1 MMRCSFFYRKT
12 DIIPFYSVRTKFFN
26 KKKTRRRNSF
36 IMSLTKFYLCH
47 AYWIWRR
54 QDKNSLLSLALNKY
68 SFSAF
73 FFLSRIVW
81 PTNNNNLKH
90 LPAIRDATYITW
102 CIPIYQ
108 NITSATFVCIWIR
121 MANFLSQQAVWMF
134 VKWNVCKQDI
144 IKQKKLIYHRSA
156 IIKSINRCTLWSSA
170 ERKKEIKF
178 FDMVSENWCAV
189 EH

>member
-1 MMRCSFFYRKT
+1 
-12 DIIPFYSVRTKFFN
+12 
-26 KKKTRRRNSF
+26 
-36 IMSLTKFYLCH
+36 MSLTKFYLCH

-90 LPAIRDATYITW
+90 LPAIRDGTYITW

-108 NITSATFVCIWIR
+108 NITSATFVYIWIR

-134 VKWNVCKQDI
+134 VRWNVCKQDI